1 MELILKI
8 CECFR
13 IIDFPTAYIMIFTG
27 AWLLVLIAAVAF
39 VKPKNPDVYRILGFI
54 PLLHFAVFYL
64 LNYTKGYF
72 MLGFSRY
79 GWFLIAAFIYALA
92 GLIIARK
99 EKKVRHLVITGVLN
113 FITFSLSVIYI
124 MGISHYARFTNYSH
138 MNYEQSMAAVIDEIE
153 GHYILSEH
161 KQIDYDA
168 LRAKYIPMA
177 AEADLNGDEEAYAE
191 AVMNLCYEFHD
202 GHLSAYFLDNDLRS
216 RVNDNMLGNDY
227 GFSMISTDSGVTV
240 AILTAGDSD
249 AYALGIH
256 DGTVIT
262 GWDGTDIDEAL
273 RNVSCVT
280 TGWPTPSFPTSENED
295 FMRPIF
301 LAGNGGDTVKVRFI
315 GDDGK
320 ETEVT
325 LESNGSYYNRFMAA
339 MKPVTGKRCD
349 EFAYCEMLD
358 DRCGYLCIPEEE
370 YDTSGD
376 IIAALTDDYPAVKEL
391 LISRIDQMRSQGMDR
406 LIIDLRD
413 NDGGLDVISAAVASL
428 FTTEE
433 IRTYSGFISGGKL
446 VETKYWKWT
455 VPADGRYSD
464 IPVVVLV
471 NAGTASAGDIL
482 TYNLSTCPNVTV
494 MGITTSWGC
503 AQGVAQTCLLSGGSI
518 RLRYSIM
525 ATLDKD
531 RNIYIDPGPD
541 RISGITLDEKIPFD
555 MDAVNKIYVQGQD
568 YELEYALDWI
578 EREER

>member
-1 MELILKI
+1 MDLILKI

-27 AWLLVLIAAVAF
+27 AWLLVLVAAVAF
-39 VKPKNPDVYRILGFI
+39 IKPKNPDVYRIIGFI
-54 PLLHFAVFYL
+54 PLLHFGVFYL
-64 LNYTKGYF
+64 LNYTKGYQS
-72 MLGFSRY
+72 LGFSRY
-79 GWFLIAAFIYALA
+79 GWVLIAALIYAAA

-113 FITFSLSVIYI
+113 FIVFALSVLYI

-138 MNYEQSMAAVIDEIE
+138 MDYEQSMAALIDEIE

-168 LRAKYIPMA
+168 LRAKYIPLA

-202 GHLSAYFLDNDLRS
+202 GHLSPYFLDDDLRS

-227 GFSMISTDSGVTV
+227 GFSMIGTDSGDIV
-240 AILTAGDSD
+240 AIVTDSSSA
-249 AYALGIH
+249 AYDLGIH

-262 GWDGTDIDEAL
+262 GWDGEDIDEAL
-273 RNVSCVT
+273 RNASCVT
-280 TGWPTPSFPTSENED
+280 TGWPVPSFPTAENED

-301 LAGNGGDTVKVRFI
+301 LAGQGGDTVNVRFI

-320 ETEVT
+320 ENEVT
-325 LESNGSYYNRFMAA
+325 LKSTGSYFNRFMTA
-339 MKPVTGKRCD
+339 MEPVTGKRCD

-376 IIAALTDDYPAVKEL
+376 IIAALTDDYPAVRDL
-391 LISRIDQMRSQGMDR
+391 LISRIEQMKARGMDR

-413 NDGGLDVISAAVASL
+413 NDGGLDVISSAVASL

-433 IRTYSGFISGGKL
+433 IRTYSGFCKDGTLI
-446 VETKYWKWT
+446 ETKYWKWT

-482 TYNLSTCPNVTV
+482 TYNLSLCPNVTV

-503 AQGVAQTCLLSGGSI
+503 AQGVGQTCLLSGGSI
-518 RLRYSIM
+518 RVRYSIM
-525 ATLDKD
+525 ATLDED
-531 RNIYIDPGPD
+531 RNIYIDSGAD
-541 RISGITLDEKIPFD
+541 RVSGITLDERIPFD
-555 MDAVNKIYVQGQD
+555 MDAINKMYMQGQD
-568 YELEYALDWI
+568 YELEYALEWI
-578 EREER
+578 EREE

>member
-99 EKKVRHLVITGVLN
+99 EKKVRHLVITGALN

-202 GHLSAYFLDNDLRS
+202 GHLSAYFLDDDLRS
-216 RVNDNMLGNDY
+216 RVNDNMYGNDY

-376 IIAALTDDYPAVKEL
+376 IIAALTDGYPAVKEL
-391 LISRIDQMRSQGMDR
+391 LISRIDQMS
-406 LIIDLRD
+406 LREWT
-413 NDGGLDVISAAVASL
+413 GSL
-428 FTTEE
+428 
-433 IRTYSGFISGGKL
+433 
-446 VETKYWKWT
+446 
-455 VPADGRYSD
+455 
-464 IPVVVLV
+464 
-471 NAGTASAGDIL
+471 
-482 TYNLSTCPNVTV
+482 
-494 MGITTSWGC
+494 
-503 AQGVAQTCLLSGGSI
+503 SI
-518 RLRYSIM
+518 
-525 ATLDKD
+525 
-531 RNIYIDPGPD
+531 
-541 RISGITLDEKIPFD
+541 
-555 MDAVNKIYVQGQD
+555 
-568 YELEYALDWI
+568 
-578 EREER
+578 

>member
-54 PLLHFAVFYL
+54 PLLHFAVFYF

-79 GWFLIAAFIYALA
+79 GWFLIAAFIYALT

-138 MNYEQSMAAVIDEIE
+138 MNYEQSMSAVIDEIE

-202 GHLSAYFLDNDLRS
+202 GHLSAYFLDDDLRS
-216 RVNDNMLGNDY
+216 RVNDNMYGNDY

-280 TGWPTPSFPTSENED
+280 TGWPTPSFPTSETED

-325 LESNGSYYNRFMAA
+325 LESKGSYYNRFMAA
-339 MKPVTGKRCD
+339 MKPITGKRCD

-358 DRCGYLCIPEEE
+358 SRCGYLCIPEEE

-455 VPADGRYSD
+455 VPADGRYSN

-482 TYNLSTCPNVTV
+482 TYNLSTFPNVTV

-525 ATLDKD
+525 ATLDED

-541 RISGITLDEKIPFD
+541 RVSGITLDEKIPFD
-555 MDAVNKIYVQGQD
+555 MDAVNKMYVQGLD

-578 EREER
+578 ERGER

>member
-13 IIDFPTAYIMIFTG
+13 IIDFPTAYIMIFSG
-27 AWLLVLIAAVAF
+27 AGLLVLIAAVAF

-54 PLLHFAVFYL
+54 PLLHFAVFYF

-79 GWFLIAAFIYALA
+79 GWFLIAAFIYALT

-202 GHLSAYFLDNDLRS
+202 GHLSAYFLDDDLRS
-216 RVNDNMLGNDY
+216 RVNDNMYGNDY

-325 LESNGSYYNRFMAA
+325 LESKGSYYNRFMAA
-339 MKPVTGKRCD
+339 MKPITGKRCD

-358 DRCGYLCIPEEE
+358 SRCGYLCIPEEE

-525 ATLDKD
+525 ATLDED

-541 RISGITLDEKIPFD
+541 RVSGITLDEKIPFD
-555 MDAVNKIYVQGQD
+555 MDAVNKMYVQGLD

-578 EREER
+578 ERGER

>member
-1 MELILKI
+1 MTLLLKI
-8 CECFR
+8 FECFR
-13 IIDFPTAYIMIFTG
+13 IIDLPTAYIMIFTG
-27 AWLLVLIAAVAF
+27 AWLLVIIAAVAF

-64 LNYTKGYF
+64 LNYTKGEV

-79 GWFLIAAFIYALA
+79 AWFLIAALIYAAA
-92 GLIIARK
+92 GLNIARK

-113 FITFSLSVIYI
+113 FITFSLSVLYI

-138 MNYEQSMAAVIDEIE
+138 MNYERSMAAVIDEIE

-177 AEADLNGDEEAYAE
+177 AEADRNGDEEAYAE
-191 AVMNLCYEFHD
+191 AVVNLCYEFHD
-202 GHLSAYFLDNDLRS
+202 GHLSAYFLDGDLRD

-227 GFSMISTDSGVTV
+227 GFSMIGTDSGETV
-240 AILTAGDSD
+240 AILTDSD
-249 AYALGIH
+249 SAAHALGIH

-262 GWDGTDIDEAL
+262 GWDGADMEEAL

-280 TGWPTPSFPTSENED
+280 SGWPVPAFPAVENED

-301 LAGNGGDTVKVRFI
+301 LAGCGGDTVNVRFI

-325 LESNGSYYNRFMAA
+325 LESTGSYYNRFMEAI
-339 MKPVTGKRCD
+339 KPVTGKRCD
-349 EFAYCEMLD
+349 GFAYCEMLD
-358 DRCGYLCIPEEE
+358 GRCGYLCIPEEE
-370 YDTSGD
+370 YDTFGD
-376 IIAALTDDYPAVKEL
+376 IVAALTDDYPAVKEL
-391 LISRIDQMRSQGMDR
+391 LISRIEQMRARGMDR

-413 NDGGLDVISAAVASL
+413 NDGGLDVISAAVVSL

-433 IRTYSGFISGGKL
+433 IRTYSGFASGGTI
-446 VETKYWKWT
+446 VESKYWKWT
-455 VPADGRYSD
+455 VEADGRYSD

-482 TYNLSTCPNVTV
+482 TYDLSTCPNVTV

-503 AQGVAQTCLLSGGSI
+503 AQGVGQTCLLSGGSI

-525 ATLDKD
+525 ATLDEE
-531 RNIYIDPGPD
+531 RNIYIDAGPD
-541 RISGITLDEKIPFD
+541 RVSGITLDERIPFD
-555 MDAVNKIYVQGQD
+555 MDAVNRMYGLGQD
-568 YELEYALDWI
+568 YELEYAMEWI
-578 EREER
+578 EREE

>member
-1 MELILKI
+1 MDLILKI

-27 AWLLVLIAAVAF
+27 AWLLVLVAAVAF
-39 VKPKNPDVYRILGFI
+39 IKPKNPDVYRILGFI
-54 PLLHFAVFYL
+54 PLLHFGVFYL
-64 LNYTKGYF
+64 LNYTKGYQS
-72 MLGFSRY
+72 LGFSRY
-79 GWFLIAAFIYALA
+79 GWFLIAALIYAAA

-113 FITFSLSVIYI
+113 FIVFALSVLYI

-138 MNYEQSMAAVIDEIE
+138 MDYEQSMAALIDEIE

-168 LRAKYIPMA
+168 LRAKYIPLA

-202 GHLSAYFLDNDLRS
+202 GHLSPYFLDDDLRS

-227 GFSMISTDSGVTV
+227 GFSMIGTDDGDIVAIVTDSSS
-240 AILTAGDSD
+240 A
-249 AYALGIH
+249 AYDLGIH

-262 GWDGTDIDEAL
+262 GWDGEDIDEAL
-273 RNVSCVT
+273 RNASCVT
-280 TGWPTPSFPTSENED
+280 TGWPVPSFPTAENED

-301 LAGNGGDTVKVRFI
+301 LAGQGGDTVNVRFI

-320 ETEVT
+320 ENEVT
-325 LESNGSYYNRFMAA
+325 LKSTGSYFNRFMTA
-339 MKPVTGKRCD
+339 MEPVTGKRCD

-376 IIAALTDDYPAVKEL
+376 IIAALTDDYPAVRDL
-391 LISRIDQMRSQGMDR
+391 LISRIEQMKARGMDR

-413 NDGGLDVISAAVASL
+413 NDGGLDVISAAVVSL

-433 IRTYSGFISGGKL
+433 IRTYSGFCKDGTLI
-446 VETKYWKWT
+446 ETKYWKWT

-482 TYNLSTCPNVTV
+482 TYNLSLCPNVTV

-503 AQGVAQTCLLSGGSI
+503 AQGVGQTCLLSGGSI
-518 RLRYSIM
+518 RVRYSIM
-525 ATLDKD
+525 ATLDED
-531 RNIYIDPGPD
+531 RNIYIDPGAD
-541 RISGITLDEKIPFD
+541 RVSGITLDERIPFD
-555 MDAVNKIYVQGQD
+555 MDAVNKMYVQGLD
-568 YELEYALDWI
+568 YELEYALEWI
-578 EREER
+578 EREE

>member
-54 PLLHFAVFYL
+54 PLLHFAVFYF

-79 GWFLIAAFIYALA
+79 GWFLIAAFIYALT

-138 MNYEQSMAAVIDEIE
+138 MNYEQSMSAVIDEIE

-202 GHLSAYFLDNDLRS
+202 GHLSAYFLDDDLRS
-216 RVNDNMLGNDY
+216 RVNDNMYGNDY

-325 LESNGSYYNRFMAA
+325 LESKGSYYNRFMAA
-339 MKPVTGKRCD
+339 MKPITGKRCD

-358 DRCGYLCIPEEE
+358 SRCGYLCIPEEE

-455 VPADGRYSD
+455 VPADGRYSN

-482 TYNLSTCPNVTV
+482 TYNLSTFPNVTV

-525 ATLDKD
+525 ATLDEE

-555 MDAVNKIYVQGQD
+555 MDAVNKMYVQGLD

-578 EREER
+578 ERGER

>member
-1 MELILKI
+1 MDLILKI

-27 AWLLVLIAAVAF
+27 AWLLVLIVAVAF
-39 VKPKNPDVYRILGFI
+39 IKPKNPDVYRILGFI
-54 PLLHFAVFYL
+54 PLLHFGVFYL
-64 LNYTKGYF
+64 LNYTKGYQS
-72 MLGFSRY
+72 LGFSRY
-79 GWFLIAAFIYALA
+79 GWFLIAALIYAAA

-113 FITFSLSVIYI
+113 FIVFALSVLYI

-138 MNYEQSMAAVIDEIE
+138 MDYEQSMAALIDEIE

-168 LRAKYIPMA
+168 LRAKYIPLA
-177 AEADLNGDEEAYAE
+177 AEADRYGDEEAYAE

-202 GHLSAYFLDNDLRS
+202 GHLSPYFLDDDLRS

-227 GFSMISTDSGVTV
+227 GFSMIGTDNGDIVAIVTDSSS
-240 AILTAGDSD
+240 A
-249 AYALGIH
+249 AYDLGIH

-262 GWDGTDIDEAL
+262 GWNGEDIDEAL
-273 RNVSCVT
+273 RNASCVT
-280 TGWPTPSFPTSENED
+280 TGWPVPSFPTAENED

-301 LAGNGGDTVKVRFI
+301 LAGQGGDTVNVRFI

-320 ETEVT
+320 ENEVT
-325 LESNGSYYNRFMAA
+325 LKSTGSYFNRFMTA
-339 MKPVTGKRCD
+339 MEPVTGKRCD

-370 YDTSGD
+370 YDVTGD
-376 IIAALTDDYPAVKEL
+376 IVAALTDDYPAVRDL
-391 LISRIDQMRSQGMDR
+391 LISRIEQMKARGMDR

-413 NDGGLDVISAAVASL
+413 NDGGLDVISSAVASL

-433 IRTYSGFISGGKL
+433 IRTYSGFCKDGTLI
-446 VETKYWKWT
+446 ETKYWKWT

-482 TYNLSTCPNVTV
+482 TYNLSLCPNVTV

-503 AQGVAQTCLLSGGSI
+503 AQGVGQTCLLSGGSI
-518 RLRYSIM
+518 RVRYSIM
-525 ATLDKD
+525 ATLDED
-531 RNIYIDPGPD
+531 RNIYIDPGAD
-541 RISGITLDEKIPFD
+541 RVSGITLDERIPFD
-555 MDAVNKIYVQGQD
+555 MNAVNKMYVQGQD
-568 YELEYALDWI
+568 YELEYALEWI
-578 EREER
+578 EREE

>member
-27 AWLLVLIAAVAF
+27 AWLLVLIAAVVF

-64 LNYTKGYF
+64 LNYTKGYI

-79 GWFLIAAFIYALA
+79 GWFLIAAFIYALV

-99 EKKVRHLVITGVLN
+99 EKKVRYLVITGVLN

-168 LRAKYIPMA
+168 LRAKYIPLA

-202 GHLSAYFLDNDLRS
+202 GHLSAYFLDDDLRS
-216 RVNDNMLGNDY
+216 RVNDNMYGNDY
-227 GFSMISTDSGVTV
+227 GFSMIGTDSGVTV
-240 AILTAGDSD
+240 AILTADDSD

-280 TGWPTPSFPTSENED
+280 TGWPVPAFPTAENED
-295 FMRPIF
+295 FMRPVF
-301 LAGNGGDTVKVRFI
+301 LAGSGGDTVNVRFI

-325 LESNGSYYNRFMAA
+325 LESAGSYYNRFMAA
-339 MKPVTGKRCD
+339 MKPITGKRCD

-358 DRCGYLCIPEEE
+358 DCCGYLCIPEEE

-376 IIAALTDDYPAVKEL
+376 IIAALVDDYPAVKEL
-391 LISRIDQMRSQGMDR
+391 LISRIDKMRAQGMDR

-503 AQGVAQTCLLSGGSI
+503 AQGVAQTCLLSGGGI

-525 ATLDKD
+525 ATLDED

-555 MDAVNKIYVQGQD
+555 MDAVNKMYVQGQD
-568 YELEYALDWI
+568 YELEYALNWI
-578 EREER
+578 ERGER

>member
-1 MELILKI
+1 M
-8 CECFR
+8 
-13 IIDFPTAYIMIFTG
+13 Y
-27 AWLLVLIAAVAF
+27 
-39 VKPKNPDVYRILGFI
+39 
-54 PLLHFAVFYL
+54 
-64 LNYTKGYF
+64 
-72 MLGFSRY
+72 
-79 GWFLIAAFIYALA
+79 
-92 GLIIARK
+92 
-99 EKKVRHLVITGVLN
+99 
-113 FITFSLSVIYI
+113 
-124 MGISHYARFTNYSH
+124 
-138 MNYEQSMAAVIDEIE
+138 
-153 GHYILSEH
+153 
-161 KQIDYDA
+161 
-168 LRAKYIPMA
+168 
-177 AEADLNGDEEAYAE
+177 
-191 AVMNLCYEFHD
+191 
-202 GHLSAYFLDNDLRS
+202 
-216 RVNDNMLGNDY
+216 GNDY

-240 AILTAGDSD
+240 AILTAADSD

-280 TGWPTPSFPTSENED
+280 TDWPTPSFPTSENED

-301 LAGNGGDTVKVRFI
+301 LAGCGGDTVNVRFI

-358 DRCGYLCIPEEE
+358 SRCGYLCIPEEE

-525 ATLDKD
+525 ATLDED

-555 MDAVNKIYVQGQD
+555 MDAVNKMYVQGLD

-578 EREER
+578 ERGER

>member
-1 MELILKI
+1 MDLILKI

-27 AWLLVLIAAVAF
+27 AWLLVLVAAVAF
-39 VKPKNPDVYRILGFI
+39 IKPKNPDVYRILGFI
-54 PLLHFAVFYL
+54 PLLHFGVFYL
-64 LNYTKGYF
+64 LNYTKGYQS
-72 MLGFSRY
+72 LGFSRY
-79 GWFLIAAFIYALA
+79 GWFLIAALIYAAA

-113 FITFSLSVIYI
+113 FIVFFFSVIYI

-138 MNYEQSMAAVIDEIE
+138 MDYEQSMAALIDEIE

-168 LRAKYIPMA
+168 LRAKYIPLA
-177 AEADLNGDEEAYAE
+177 AEADRNGDEEAYAE

-202 GHLSAYFLDNDLRS
+202 GHLSPYFLDDDLRS

-227 GFSMISTDSGVTV
+227 GFSMIGTDSGDIV
-240 AILTAGDSD
+240 AIVTDSSSA

-262 GWDGTDIDEAL
+262 GWDGEDIYEAL
-273 RNVSCVT
+273 RNASCVT
-280 TGWPTPSFPTSENED
+280 TGWPVPSFPTAENED

-301 LAGNGGDTVKVRFI
+301 LAGQGGDTVNVRFI

-320 ETEVT
+320 ENEVT
-325 LESNGSYYNRFMAA
+325 LKSTGSYFNRFMTA
-339 MKPVTGKRCD
+339 MEPVTGKRCD

-370 YDTSGD
+370 YDVTGD
-376 IIAALTDDYPAVKEL
+376 IVAALTDDYPAVRDL
-391 LISRIDQMRSQGMDR
+391 LISRIEQMKARGMDR

-413 NDGGLDVISAAVASL
+413 NDGGLDVISSAVASL

-433 IRTYSGFISGGKL
+433 IRTYSGFCKDGTLI
-446 VETKYWKWT
+446 ETKYWKWT

-482 TYNLSTCPNVTV
+482 TYNLSLCPNVTV

-503 AQGVAQTCLLSGGSI
+503 AQGVGQTCLLSGGSI
-518 RLRYSIM
+518 RVRYSIM
-525 ATLDKD
+525 ATLDED
-531 RNIYIDPGPD
+531 RNIYIDPGAD
-541 RISGITLDEKIPFD
+541 RVSGITLDERIPFD
-555 MDAVNKIYVQGQD
+555 MNAVNKMYVQGQD
-568 YELEYALDWI
+568 YELEYALEWI
-578 EREER
+578 EREE

>member
-99 EKKVRHLVITGVLN
+99 EKKVRHLVITGALN

-138 MNYEQSMAAVIDEIE
+138 MDYEQSMAALIDEIE

-168 LRAKYIPMA
+168 LRAKYIPLA
-177 AEADLNGDEEAYAE
+177 AEADRNGDEEAYAE

-202 GHLSAYFLDNDLRS
+202 GHLSPYFLDDDLRS

-227 GFSMISTDSGVTV
+227 GFSMIGTDSGDIV
-240 AILTAGDSD
+240 AIVTDSGSA
-249 AYALGIH
+249 AYDLGIH

-262 GWDGTDIDEAL
+262 GWNGEDIDEAL
-273 RNVSCVT
+273 RNASCVT
-280 TGWPTPSFPTSENED
+280 TGWPVPSFPTAENED

-301 LAGNGGDTVKVRFI
+301 LAGQGGDTVNVRFI

-320 ETEVT
+320 ENEVT
-325 LESNGSYYNRFMAA
+325 LKSTGSYFNRFMAA
-339 MKPVTGKRCD
+339 MEPVTGKRCD

-358 DRCGYLCIPEEE
+358 NRCGYLCIPEEE
-370 YDTSGD
+370 YDVTGD
-376 IIAALTDDYPAVKEL
+376 IVAALTDDYPAVRDL
-391 LISRIDQMRSQGMDR
+391 LISRIEQMKARGMDR

-413 NDGGLDVISAAVASL
+413 NDGGLDVISAAVVSL

-433 IRTYSGFISGGKL
+433 IRTYSGFCKDGTL
-446 VETKYWKWT
+446 VEAKYWKWT

-482 TYNLSTCPNVTV
+482 TYNLSLCPNVTV

-503 AQGVAQTCLLSGGSI
+503 AQGVGQTCLLSGGSI
-518 RLRYSIM
+518 RVRYSIM
-525 ATLDKD
+525 ATLDED
-531 RNIYIDPGPD
+531 RNIYIDPGAD
-541 RISGITLDEKIPFD
+541 RVSGITLDERISFD
-555 MDAVNKIYVQGQD
+555 MNAVNKMYVQGQD

-578 EREER
+578 ERGER

>member
-1 MELILKI
+1 MDLILKI

-39 VKPKNPDVYRILGFI
+39 IKPKNPDVYRILGFI
-54 PLLHFAVFYL
+54 PLLHFGVFYL
-64 LNYTKGYF
+64 LNYTKGYQS
-72 MLGFSRY
+72 LGFSRY
-79 GWFLIAAFIYALA
+79 GWFLIAALIYAAA

-113 FITFSLSVIYI
+113 FIVFFFSVIYI

-138 MNYEQSMAAVIDEIE
+138 MDYEQSMAALIDEIE

-168 LRAKYIPMA
+168 LRAKYIPLA

-202 GHLSAYFLDNDLRS
+202 GHLSPYFLDDDLRS

-227 GFSMISTDSGVTV
+227 GFSMIGTDSGDIV
-240 AILTAGDSD
+240 AIVTDSSSA

-262 GWDGTDIDEAL
+262 GWDGEDIYEAL
-273 RNVSCVT
+273 RNASCVT
-280 TGWPTPSFPTSENED
+280 TGWPVPSFPTAENED

-301 LAGNGGDTVKVRFI
+301 LAGQGGDTVNVRFI

-320 ETEVT
+320 ENEVT
-325 LESNGSYYNRFMAA
+325 LKSTGSYFNRFMTAIE
-339 MKPVTGKRCD
+339 PVTGKRCD

-370 YDTSGD
+370 YDVTGD
-376 IIAALTDDYPAVKEL
+376 IVAALTDDYPAVRDL
-391 LISRIDQMRSQGMDR
+391 LISRIEQMKARGMDR

-413 NDGGLDVISAAVASL
+413 NDGGLDVISSAVASL

-433 IRTYSGFISGGKL
+433 IRTYSGFCKDGTLI
-446 VETKYWKWT
+446 ETKYWKWT

-482 TYNLSTCPNVTV
+482 TYNLSLCPNVTV

-503 AQGVAQTCLLSGGSI
+503 AQGVGQTCLLSGGSI
-518 RLRYSIM
+518 RVRYSIM
-525 ATLDKD
+525 ATLDED
-531 RNIYIDPGPD
+531 RNIYIDPGAD
-541 RISGITLDEKIPFD
+541 RVSGITLDERIPFD
-555 MDAVNKIYVQGQD
+555 MDAINKMYMLGQD
-568 YELEYALDWI
+568 YELEYALEWI
-578 EREER
+578 EREE

>member
-1 MELILKI
+1 MTLILKI
-8 CECFR
+8 FECFR
-13 IIDFPTAYIMIFTG
+13 IIDLPTAYIMIFTE
-27 AWLLVLIAAVAF
+27 AWILVLIAAAAF

-64 LNYTKGYF
+64 LNYTKGYAS
-72 MLGFSRY
+72 LGFSRY
-79 GWFLIAAFIYALA
+79 IWFLIAALIYAAA
-92 GLIIARK
+92 GLIIAGK
-99 EKKVRHLVITGVLN
+99 EKKVIHIVITGVLN
-113 FITFSLSVIYI
+113 FIMFSLSVLYI
-124 MGISHYARFTNYSH
+124 MGISHYARFTNFSH
-138 MNYEQSMAAVIDEIE
+138 MDYEQSMAAVIDEIE

-177 AEADLNGDEEAYAE
+177 AEADRNGDEEAYAE

-202 GHLSAYFLDNDLRS
+202 GHLSAYFLDTDLRN
-216 RVNDNMLGNDY
+216 RVCNNMLGNDY
-227 GFSMISTDSGVTV
+227 GFSMIGTDNGETV
-240 AILTAGDSD
+240 AILTDEDSA
-249 AYALGIH
+249 AYDLGIH

-262 GWDGTDIDEAL
+262 GWNGADIDEAL

-280 TGWPTPSFPTSENED
+280 PGWPVPCFPTAENED
-295 FMRPIF
+295 FMRPVF
-301 LAGNGGDTVKVRFI
+301 LAGCGGNTVNVRFI
-315 GDDGK
+315 GDDGE

-325 LESNGSYYNRFMAA
+325 LESTGGYFNRFMAA
-339 MKPVTGKRCD
+339 MEPVTGKRCN

-370 YDTSGD
+370 YDTYGD
-376 IIAALTDDYPAVKEL
+376 IAAALTDDYPAVKEL
-391 LISRIDQMRSQGMDR
+391 LISRIEQMKARGMDR

-413 NDGGLDVISAAVASL
+413 NDGGLDVISAAAVSL

-433 IRTYSGFISGGKL
+433 IRTYSGFCSDGTI
-446 VETKYWKWT
+446 VESKYWKWT

-464 IPVVVLV
+464 IPVAVLV

-482 TYNLSTCPNVTV
+482 TYNLSTCPNVSI

-503 AQGVAQTCLLSGGSI
+503 AQGVCQTCLLSGGSI

-525 ATLDKD
+525 ATLDED

-541 RISGITLDEKIPFD
+541 RVSGITLDERIPFD
-555 MDAVNKIYVQGQD
+555 MNAVNKMYVQGQD
-568 YELEYALDWI
+568 YELEYAQEWI
-578 EREER
+578 ERKN